1 MLHRTVLRQEASD
14 RARQRG
20 RPANGGD
27 DPQEFCKET
36 EYRKRTLKA
45 IKDAPF
51 IGLFNDLAVSS

>member
-1 MLHRTVLRQEASD
+1 MLHRTVLRQEAFD
-14 RARQRG
+14 RARH